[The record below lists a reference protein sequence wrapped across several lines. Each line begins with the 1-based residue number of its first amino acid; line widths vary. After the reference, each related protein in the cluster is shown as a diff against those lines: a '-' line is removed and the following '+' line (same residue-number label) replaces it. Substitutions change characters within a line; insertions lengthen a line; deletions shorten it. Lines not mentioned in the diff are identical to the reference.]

1 MPLYY
6 FHLRDGTDILL
17 DPEGRELD
25 SHEAIVAA
33 ALAEARGL
41 LGAEVL
47 KGQLSLDQMIEVEDE
62 AGTVVHRLRF
72 ADALTIVW
80 PTPQPG

>member
-6 FHLRDGTDILL
+6 FHLRDGIDVLL

-25 SHEAIVAA
+25 SHEAIVTAT
-33 ALAEARGL
+33 LVEARGL
-41 LGAEVL
+41 LGAEVRT
-47 KGQLSLDQMIEVEDE
+47 GQLDLDQMIDVEDE
-62 AGTVVHRLRF
+62 AGAVVHRLRF